1 MSKQI
6 NSRIRAIA
14 MLLAP
19 ALMLG
24 GIASCGNPQTPQAL
38 VAEARQYQQK
48 GDTPAAIIQLKNALQ
63 KNPDDAEA
71 RFLLGSIYNET
82 GDSKS
87 AEKELRRALGLGMS
101 RTRVLPELGKALLVQ
116 GQFQQTLDET
126 QPVSGE
132 KESPEISSLRGNAYL
147 ALGKNPEAKAAF
159 EQALDGQ
166 ADFPAALIGLAR
178 HALTERNVE
187 TATRLSDQAVE
198 RNPKSV
204 EAWLFKADLLR
215 ALGKIEPAMAAYDQ
229 TLKLQPK
236 NTTAHINKAFLEI
249 GMEKFDAAKAD
260 IDAAREVSPNSLM
273 VFYTQALLDF
283 RQGRN
288 AEAWDG
294 LQQILRAAPEHMPS
308 ILLAG
313 AVQYS
318 LGSMPQAEQYLKNYL
333 EKDPRS
339 LYARKL
345 LISTLLRTRQS
356 QRALEVLTPVL
367 KYSEQ
372 DYQLLTLAGET
383 YMQAKEFT
391 KAAEY
396 FEKASALS
404 PENANIR
411 AALGISK
418 LAQGEDSRAIAELET
433 AAAMDKE
440 TSRVD
445 VLLVM
450 THLRRLEFDKALD
463 AAKTLEKDQPDN
475 PLSHN
480 LKGVAYLGKKDL
492 ANARA
497 SFDRAVIL
505 QPAFFPAVANL
516 AQIDLLDKKP
526 ERAKKRF
533 EALLAKDKKNI
544 KAMTALANLAT
555 SQGQHKEAAAW
566 LERASRE
573 NPNVLQPALQLA
585 TYYLR
590 TGEKQKALN
599 LAQKLQGS
607 NPHSPEV
614 LDVLAQAQL
623 VNGNKPAALE
633 TYSRLAA
640 MRPDSALAQMRIAS
654 VHMAMQNLPAAS
666 GALRKA
672 LSLQPDYLDAQL
684 TLATLE
690 ARQGKYE
697 QATSI
702 ARQIQKQ
709 KGKSP
714 VGYLLEGDLLMAQ
727 KKPDLAAKLY
737 EQAHTSG
744 MNGQTLVKLHAAL
757 NGAGKNKEADSRMT
771 QWLKDH
777 PADAATRLY
786 LAGTL
791 LAAKQSKAA
800 VEQYQ
805 IILRQDPN
813 YVPALNNL
821 AWLLHQ
827 EKDPHALEYAEQAY
841 RLKPDNAAIL
851 DTLGWILVEQGNVN
865 RGLPLLQKAAS
876 LAPDAAVIRY
886 HLAVGLMK
894 SGDKAKAK
902 KELEQLLASGK
913 SFSQVEEAR
922 ALLKSL

>member
-1 MSKQI
+1 MSK
-6 NSRIRAIA
+6 RIYPRTRIA
-14 MLLAP
+14 VMLLAP
-19 ALMLG
+19 ALILSG
-24 GIASCGNPQTPQAL
+24 VASCGKPQTPQAL
-38 VAEARQYQQK
+38 IAEARQYQQK

-63 KNPDDAEA
+63 KNPKDAEA
-71 RFLLGSIYNET
+71 RFLLGSIYNEA

-87 AEKELRRALGLGMS
+87 AEKELRRALDLGMS

-126 QPVSGE
+126 ERLAGA
-132 KESPEISSLRGNAYL
+132 KESPEIASLRGNAYL
-147 ALGKNPEAKAAF
+147 ALGKNQEAKAAF
-159 EQALDGQ
+159 EQALGSQ
-166 ADFPAALIGLAR
+166 PDFPAALIGLAR

-187 TATRLSDQAVE
+187 AATHFSEQAVE
-198 RNPKSV
+198 KNPKNA

-215 ALGKIEPAMAAYDQ
+215 AQGKIEPAMAAYDQ

-236 NTTAHINKAFLEI
+236 NITAHINKAFLEI
-249 GMEKFDAAKAD
+249 GLGKFDDAKAD
-260 IDAAREVSPNSLM
+260 IDAARAISPNGLL

-283 RQGRN
+283 RQGKH
-288 AEAWDG
+288 AEAWDS

-308 ILLAG
+308 VLLAG

-318 LGSMPQAEQYLKNYL
+318 LGSMPQAEQYLKSYL

-345 LISTLLRTRQS
+345 LVSTLLRTHQP
-356 QRALEVLTPVL
+356 QRALEVLTPAL
-367 KYSEQ
+367 KYAEQ

-383 YMQAKEFT
+383 YIQAKDFT
-391 KAAEY
+391 RAAEY

-404 PENANIR
+404 PDNASIR

-418 LAQGEDSRAIAELET
+418 LAQGEDSRAIAELE
-433 AAAMDKE
+433 AAAEMDNK
-440 TSRVD
+440 SSKVD

-463 AAKTLEKDQPDN
+463 AAKALEKDQPNN
-475 PLSHN
+475 PLSYN

-497 SFDRAVIL
+497 SFDKAVAI
-505 QPAFFPAVANL
+505 QPNFFPAVANL
-516 AQIDLLDKKP
+516 AQIDLVEKKP
-526 ERAKKRF
+526 DRAKKRF
-533 EALLAKDKKNI
+533 ETLLAKDKKNI
-544 KAMTALANLAT
+544 KAMTALANLAMA
-555 SQGQHKEAAAW
+555 QGQNKEATAW

-573 NPNVLQPALQLA
+573 NPNVLQPALQLVA
-585 TYYLR
+585 HYLR
-590 TGEKQKALN
+590 IGEKKQALN

-607 NPHSPEV
+607 NPNSPEV
-614 LDVLAQAQL
+614 LDALAQAQF
-623 VNGNKPAALE
+623 VNGDKAAALE
-633 TYSRLAA
+633 TYGRLAA

-654 VHMAMQNLPAAS
+654 VHMAMQNPAAAS
-666 GALRKA
+666 DAFRKA
-672 LSLQPDYLDAQL
+672 LALKPDYLDAQL
-684 TLATLE
+684 NLASLE
-690 ARQGKYE
+690 ARKGNFP
-697 QATSI
+697 QAVAI

-709 KGKSP
+709 NEKSP

-727 KKPDLAAKLY
+727 KKPDLAVKLY
-737 EQAHTSG
+737 EQAHASS

-757 NGAGKNKEADSRMT
+757 NGAGKNKEADARMT

-791 LAAKQSKAA
+791 LAAKQNKAA

-805 IILRQDPN
+805 TILRHDPN

-821 AWLLHQ
+821 AWHLHK
-827 EKDPHALEYAEQAY
+827 ENDPRALGYAEQAY
-841 RLKPDNAAIL
+841 KLKPDNAAIQ
-851 DTLGWILVEQGNVN
+851 DTLGWILVEQGNVT

-876 LAPDAAVIRY
+876 QAPEAVVIRY

-894 SGDKAKAK
+894 SGDKARAR

-913 SFSQVEEAR
+913 SFSQIEEVR
-922 ALLKSL
+922 ALLKKL